1 MDGAAKVSTEISG
14 LEKGK
19 DYVAQIYVDNE
30 SDAKAWIKV
39 TQGSEEV
46 SNYTLK
52 SIAQNYVQ
60 CDAHSTRAVAGSN
73 MQRMLVPFV
82 AKAATATLT
91 LEREAGE
98 GITYF
103 DDIRIVEKHNYASF
117 GFCLARPYWGRG
129 YMTQALEL
137 IIELSFQKLG
147 LHRMEGYHSPENPAV
162 GRIMEKCG
170 MVREGFTR
178 QSALVKGEYRDE
190 IIYGRVVTDP
200 APVI

>member
-1 MDGAAKVSTEISG
+1 MDYEFELRNYPR
-14 LEKGK
+14 LEGK
-19 DYVAQIYVDNE
+19 DIVLRRFTLGDAGDVFEYASDPEVTEHLTWAPHGHIEDTISIMKKLFLNNPYMYAITLPE
-30 SDAKAWIKV
+30 SDKCI
-39 TQGSEEV
+39 GS
-46 SNYTLK
+46 
-52 SIAQNYVQ
+52 I
-60 CDAHSTRAVAGSN
+60 
-73 MQRMLVPFV
+73 
-82 AKAATATLT
+82 
-91 LEREAGE
+91 
-98 GITYF
+98 
-103 DDIRIVEKHNYASF
+103 DIRIVEKHNYASF

-190 IIYGRVVTDP
+190 VIYGILDKDFQTQSGADA
-200 APVI
+200 APEE